1 MDIEIISGLHTCKPG
16 NTPSVNQ
23 IKTFL
28 VTEETSQRTG
38 NRWIKIRSAAPDKGG
53 QHYKVLSIRPTG
65 TSDAHGNVSFNLEI
79 EKAEAPPVPQ
89 QTAPVAPYA
98 NATAPVQPLHAYQP
112 PPQPPQPKA
121 FDTVQQ
127 HVTRAANL
135 YNLCFETVDTI
146 IRDKMRARNIDLH
159 AHPAWFQAI
168 TTTLFIQAKD
178 QGYIAHMSD
187 REQKPNIPQKEP
199 Y

>member
-1 MDIEIISGLHTCKPG
+1 MDTEIVSGLHTCKPG

-38 NRWIKIRSAAPDKGG
+38 NQWIKIRSAAPDKGG
-53 QHYKVLSIRPTG
+53 QHYKVLSVRPTG

-79 EKAEAPPVPQ
+79 EKAEAPPVPL
-89 QTAPVAPYA
+89 QTVSVAPYA
-98 NATAPVQPLHAYQP
+98 NDWAPVQRPNLPAAP
-112 PPQPPQPKA
+112 IPQPKA
-121 FDTVQQ
+121 FDTVTQ

>member
-1 MDIEIISGLHTCKPG
+1 MDTEIVSGLHTCKPG

-38 NRWIKIRSAAPDKGG
+38 NQWIKIRSAAPDKGG
-53 QHYKVLSIRPTG
+53 QHYKVLSVRPTG

-79 EKAEAPPVPQ
+79 EKAEAPPPPQ
-89 QTAPVAPYA
+89 QTAPVAPYT
-98 NATAPVQPLHAYQP
+98 NATVPVARPNLPAAPI
-112 PPQPPQPKA
+112 PQPKA
-121 FDTVQQ
+121 FDTVTQ

-135 YNLCFETVDTI
+135 YNLCIEVADTV

-159 AHPAWFQAI
+159 EQMAWFQSIAA
-168 TTTLFIQAKD
+168 TLFIEAKSR
-178 QGYIAHMSD
+178 GYIEHMSD